1 MISHNWPGPAISELH
16 GLQNWT
22 REKRNTQIEKKKFK
36 NSQHY
41 PRKWDIYITA
51 IKKMAVEKSM

>member
-16 GLQNWT
+16 GLQNCT
-22 REKRNTQIEKKKFK
+22 REKINTEIEKKFK

-51 IKKMAVEKSM
+51 IKKMAVKKSM